1 MFNQLKLR
9 ILAVGMALVLPA
21 AGWGE
26 VNFSQKPLAAGG
38 GVEPNLMF
46 MLDDSGSM
54 RWGFMP
60 DELMDDQVDYNSGQ
74 PTDNLKDNCAALST
88 YDGDTLCVLSLG
100 DRYPLVSPSFNKL
113 YYNPDFDYEPPTKA
127 DGTSFAD
134 SSFSSAKVNG
144 FDSNSSEIDLATQ
157 YTAIMD
163 DYYYDGKSESGFSTS
178 SESGFSI
185 SSETDGSATAAFY
198 YEYNSDGCSDTTSS
212 SCYQKRTIPYTGSSK
227 TADQQRQNFANWF
240 SYYRTREMAAKSG
253 IGTVFANPELSTDFR
268 LGWGEINQ
276 GKHTVESADVRGVIA
291 GVRPFEDV
299 KTDFLSWLYGGNAD
313 GSTPLQRALEGAGKY
328 YENSDRAWLDDPSQS
343 KSTTNVERECRISAT
358 MLMTDGYYN
367 TGSDF
372 NPDLSERADDT
383 DGDQITNELGDTGQY
398 IAEDPFSDNFTGR
411 VTLADIAAYYWKRD
425 LRGDIGNFVPTI
437 DAVEDAD
444 NEDIRETVGNP
455 AFWQHM
461 MTYGIGFGV
470 EGTVSR
476 DDAVSAVLNGTPVNW
491 WDGSTEENKINDLL
505 HASMN
510 GRGDFFSAA
519 DPVTFQSELE
529 GLLDQFLGTA
539 GSATG
544 LDFNAASID
553 AVDAA
558 LSFSSY
564 FEPNGWS
571 GELEA
576 ISLKAGE
583 DGRPIEVAPEEREG
597 WRASEKLELID
608 QNTRTVITYA
618 DGKGVPFRWDNLTDD
633 QKSDLEFGDAAL
645 ATKRVEYLRGKR
657 KQEIEAEN
665 NGIGIFFRNRSSLL
679 GSIVNS
685 TPRFVGEPDS
695 AWPNTDDFGDGKYTV
710 FRNNNIDRTPVVY
723 VGANDGMLHGFIAKN
738 NSVGGGQE
746 ALAYVPSFIASA
758 AENEGLHYLTQ
769 PGYDHRY
776 YVDLNLEVVDVYSR
790 GRSDGS
796 NGNNGIDSSEEWR
809 TVLIGGSRAGAKGIF
824 ALDVTNPDEFSEG
837 SAAKHVMWEFE
848 DSRLGYLVEPP
859 EIAQMEWPDGKIYWT
874 VFVPSGYN
882 SGTTGFFMLKLEGGL
897 DGTWT
902 EGPKKDFVYHE
913 FKAGGE
919 GLSPV
924 TVVDNVNDDY
934 LVDRVYAGDLD
945 GNLWVAYNDKGTMT
959 TAYTSGGADVPYFNA
974 DQPIT
979 SAPAVGLGLN
989 GGQDPDI
996 MILFGT
1002 GKYLEDADVTD
1013 TSDQYF
1019 YSVHERANAGTLPLT
1034 VSDLVAAPV
1043 AEQSGTIDGATRSI
1057 RVTSDT
1063 ENRVD
1068 YETKRGWYTPLPT
1081 SGERIVNYPIVR
1093 GEYVYVNTLIPGA
1106 NPCLGGGDGWVMGFE
1121 ILRAKNYTPGYAA
1134 FENSTEGA
1142 EGFRVG
1148 STASQLATWGNLLA
1162 FGTGGGGAEFIELP
1176 EIVIGL
1182 GRKGWREMTE

>member
-60 DELMDDQVDYNSGQ
+60 DELMSDRDLG
-74 PTDNLKDNCAALST
+74 NCAGYVA
-88 YDGDTLCVLSLG
+88 YGGDGYCAMNVG
-100 DRYPLVSPSFNKL
+100 DRSQLLSPTYNKL
-113 YYNPDFDYEPPTKA
+113 YYNPDVTYEPPLKA
-127 DGTSFAD
+127 DGTSYPGSDFY
-134 SSFSSAKVNG
+134 SAPIDG
-144 FDSNSSEIDLATQ
+144 FDNNSAEVNLNTS
-157 YTAIMD
+157 YRAIMD
-163 DYYYDGKSESGFSTS
+163 DYYYYGRWNNKAVYGFTVSPYA
-178 SESGFSI
+178 
-185 SSETDGSATAAFY
+185 DPVQAFY
-198 YEYNSDGCSDTTSS
+198 LDWTEGCSNPESF
-212 SCYQKRTIPYTGSSK
+212 SCYTQVAITDDPG
-227 TADQQRQNFANWF
+227 RQNFANWF

-253 IGTVFANPELSTDFR
+253 IGTVFANPDLSADFR

-276 GKHTVESADVRGVIA
+276 GKHTVDGADVRGVVA

-437 DAVEDAD
+437 EAVEDTD

-519 DPVTFQSELE
+519 DPVTFRSELE

-597 WRASEKLELID
+597 WRASEKLEGID

-645 ATKRVEYLRGKR
+645 ARKRVEYLRGKR

-665 NGIGIFFRNRSSLL
+665 NGMGIFFRNRSSLL

-710 FRNNNIDRTPVVY
+710 FRNSNIDRTPVVY
-723 VGANDGMLHGFIAKN
+723 IGANDGMLHGFIAKN
-738 NSVGGGQE
+738 NSAGGGQE
-746 ALAYVPSFIASA
+746 VLAYVPSFIASA

-790 GRSDGS
+790 GRSDG
-796 NGNNGIDSSEEWR
+796 NNGIDSSEEWR

-824 ALDVTNPDEFSEG
+824 ALDVTNPDEFSED

-959 TAYTSGGADVPYFNA
+959 TAYTSGGAYVPYFNA

-996 MILFGT
+996 MIMFGT
-1002 GKYLEDADVTD
+1002 GKYLEDADVTN

-1043 AEQSGTIDGATRSI
+1043 AEQSGTIDGATRKI

-1148 STASQLATWGNLLA
+1148 STVSQLATWGNLLA